1 MVFSD
6 FLFKH
11 VREKEKRKKK
21 RKKEV
26 FRLIYMGDFDLDE
39 LSGGAQVFVDT
50 MAFYVHLWFF
60 GAAVVGCVLLMN
72 LLLGVLANGYE
83 RCEENSQVFFTQGRG
98 RLVLN
103 LADGLLRPV
112 FRRKFDTWG
121 RTRAWFVK
129 MAQSRP
135 EEEISLRKVMEL
147 KLQLLEKALG
157 EQIERLEI
165 SQNKVFNKLGKD
177 VSEQNQQIGRLENK
191 LDRIT
196 DLLLKSHGAQASGI
210 DAG

>member
-1 MVFSD
+1 
-6 FLFKH
+6 
-11 VREKEKRKKK
+11 
-21 RKKEV
+21 
-26 FRLIYMGDFDLDE
+26 MGDFDLDE

-121 RTRAWFVK
+121 RTQAWFVK

-157 EQIERLEI
+157 EQIERLETQIERLEI

-177 VSEQNQQIGRLENK
+177 VSEQNQQIERLENKLGKDVSEQNQQIGRLENK
-191 LDRIT
+191 MDRIT